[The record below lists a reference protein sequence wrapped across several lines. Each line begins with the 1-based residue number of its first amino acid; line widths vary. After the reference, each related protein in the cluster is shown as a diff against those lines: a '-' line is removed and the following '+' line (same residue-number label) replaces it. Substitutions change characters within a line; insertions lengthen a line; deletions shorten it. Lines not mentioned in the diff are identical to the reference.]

1 MSCRHTLLKS
11 SLKPSSSKLNQQC
24 LRFRLPNPSHPFN
37 VATPPLR
44 PAERSILFSGKSVRL
59 FDDAHSAASS
69 HAPKKGCGVREVWRS
84 QTCTSGSPFFCL
96 LFFGEAKKSKCPVG
110 MRRMVKTTPN
120 ANHKAVTQ
128 SVICSTTHISAQT
141 NFSDPK
147 LHFRLPTPYPSTPKE
162 LPHLLPHSTN
172 TQAPTFALRYALF
185 PQTN

>member
-1 MSCRHTLLKS
+1 MLLP
-11 SLKPSSSKLNQQC
+11 LPYVQPNGAFF
-24 LRFRLPNPSHPFN
+24 FREKACACSTTRIARLVRTRRKKN
-37 VATPPLR
+37 
-44 PAERSILFSGKSVRL
+44 AERGKS
-59 FDDAHSAASS
+59 A
-69 HAPKKGCGVREVWRS
+69 K